1 MTDRIL
7 YLLAIL
13 VAANVLLIGVALTRS
28 VIRGRR
34 AKREATMPPASAS
47 RPMTTVASPA
57 ADPSIAHVTPSRTDA
72 LTGLLAQ
79 AEWNRALIDEAA
91 RIDRYGR
98 AATVVIVQLDGLERL
113 TGVLGAGAA
122 DRILPALADVLGRQA
137 RGSDQVARLGPGRFG
152 VLLTETGEVEAV
164 NYVERVRAA
173 CELWLELGAIA
184 MRLAFGWAAPPLE
197 GSLEDAA
204 VLAQDRMFTELRRG
218 QRTATDL
225 APEHQVPSHEFGGS
239 PSAA

>member
-1 MTDRIL
+1 M
-7 YLLAIL
+7 A
-13 VAANVLLIGVALTRS
+13 
-28 VIRGRR
+28 
-34 AKREATMPPASAS
+34 PP
-47 RPMTTVASPA
+47 
-57 ADPSIAHVTPSRTDA
+57 RTDA

-79 AEWNRALIDEAA
+79 AEWNRVLIDEAA

-98 AATVVIVQLDGLERL
+98 AATVVIIQLDGLERL

-173 CELWLELGAIA
+173 CELWLESGAIA

-204 VLAQDRMFTELRRG
+204 RRWP
-218 QRTATDL
+218 RTGCSPSSAVASGHATDL

-239 PSAA
+239 PSPA